1 MNRAFLGLG
10 SNIGCKVG
18 NIRRAV
24 RLLENEACI
33 QNVGLSS
40 FYKTAPVGGV
50 EQDWFVNAV
59 ARIDTTLSVRELL
72 EVCLGIERELK
83 RVRNERWGPR
93 TLDID
98 ILFYGAEKVEEGDLQ
113 VPHPRICERA
123 FVLAP
128 LLELESDFRWE
139 GVPLRDALARVQ
151 DQEIERMQA
160 VVAVLGASEK
170 SDRYANMAQRQLMD
184 GGYEV
189 ALVAPRGER
198 ILGVP
203 VLRSLL
209 DCPHPVDTVTLY
221 IGSARVEGVLQD
233 LLLAHPRR
241 VIFNPGTENER
252 VRSALAAAG
261 IETLEA
267 CTLVMLRTG
276 QF

>member
-1 MNRAFLGLG
+1 MNRVFLGLG
-10 SNIGCKVG
+10 SNLGCKVG
-18 NIRRAV
+18 SIRRAV
-24 RLLENEACI
+24 HLLEKEDCI
-33 QNVGLSS
+33 QNVELSS

-59 ARIDTTLSVRELL
+59 ARIDTTLPVRELL
-72 EVCLGIERELK
+72 EVCLGVERALK

-98 ILFYGAEKVEEGDLQ
+98 ILFYGSERVDEEDLQ

-128 LLELESDFRWE
+128 LLELDGDLRWDD
-139 GVPLRDALARVQ
+139 VPLRDALAQVQ
-151 DQEIERMQA
+151 DQQIERMHP

-170 SDRYANMAQRQLMD
+170 PDRYANMAQRQLMD
-184 GGYEV
+184 GGYDV

-198 ILGVP
+198 ILDVP

-221 IGSARVEGVLQD
+221 IGSARVEGVLPD
-233 LLLAHPRR
+233 LLQAHPRR
-241 VIFNPGTENER
+241 VIFNPGTENET
-252 VRSALAAAG
+252 VRSALEASG